1 MAHGKSAVEGSLWWP
16 LPQGSLWLLKEQR
29 LQAVAGQQQWPWA
42 LSSSC
47 ISTLPQLPPRHTGK
61 GEPRWVAA
69 PPRVSTLASED

>member
-1 MAHGKSAVEGSLWWP
+1 MAPA
-16 LPQGSLWLLKEQR
+16 QGSLWLLKEQR

-61 GEPRWVAA
+61 GEPRRVAA
-69 PPRVSTLASED
+69 PPPRLNAGF